1 MSRPSKKDSPADL
14 RRLYVELS
22 DAYDVG
28 ADCVDQLRTILVAVH
43 KIAQISGDTVAE
55 RLAKVG
61 VNLADGFHNDLRANF
76 ERANSSLNDLKE
88 DSDHG

>member
-1 MSRPSKKDSPADL
+1 MSRPSKKGSPADL
-14 RRLYVELS
+14 RGVYVELS

-28 ADCVDQLRTILVAVH
+28 ADCVDQLRAVLAAIH
-43 KIAQISGDTVAE
+43 KIAQISGDRVTE

-76 ERANSSLNDLKE
+76 ESANSALNDLQE
-88 DSDHG
+88 DGQ